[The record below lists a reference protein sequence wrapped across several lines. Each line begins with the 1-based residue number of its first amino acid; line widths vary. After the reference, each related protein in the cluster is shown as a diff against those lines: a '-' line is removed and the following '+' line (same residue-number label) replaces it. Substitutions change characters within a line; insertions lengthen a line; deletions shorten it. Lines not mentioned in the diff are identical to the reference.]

1 MSVDYNYASEFAWHL
16 TMTAIAAFQ
25 RAFMKMSES
34 ANRLLEKYY
43 GNSPHP
49 YRIFE
54 EAVGHALHSESV
66 LLDAGC
72 GRTVPVL
79 RKFVGRAS
87 RLIGVELV
95 EFTDVPDGI
104 ETFQADLSSIPISD
118 ASTDVIMSRS
128 VFEHLDDP
136 AAVYTEFARIL
147 KPGGRL
153 IFLTANMWD
162 YGTLVARLVPNRMHP
177 AVVARVE
184 GREEA
189 DVFPVRYR
197 TNTHRAVARLAAD
210 AGLEIENFR
219 YLGQY
224 PNYFMFSGALFLL
237 GTGYDKLVS
246 RFESLRFL
254 RGWILVTLRR
264 PPG

>member
-1 MSVDYNYASEFAWHL
+1 
-16 TMTAIAAFQ
+16 
-25 RAFMKMSES
+25 MSERVD
-34 ANRLLEKYY
+34 RLLERFY

-49 YRIFE
+49 YRLFE
-54 EAVGHALHSESV
+54 EEVGRVLRSDSV

-95 EFTDVPDGI
+95 DFTDVPKGI
-104 ETFQADLSSIPISD
+104 ETFQTDLSSIPVRN
-118 ASTDVIMSRS
+118 ASIDVVMSRS

-136 AAVYTEFARIL
+136 ASVYAEFARIL
-147 KPGGRL
+147 KPGGHL

-162 YGTLVARLVPNRMHP
+162 YGTLVARLIPNRLHP
-177 AVVARVE
+177 AIVARVE
-184 GREEA
+184 GREEE

-197 TNTHRAVARLAAD
+197 TNTHRAVAQLSAD
-210 AGLEIENFR
+210 AGLEIEAFQ

-224 PNYFMFSGALFLL
+224 PNYLMFNAALFLL

-246 RFESLRFL
+246 RYEPLRFL

-264 PPG
+264 PTA

>member
-1 MSVDYNYASEFAWHL
+1 
-16 TMTAIAAFQ
+16 
-25 RAFMKMSES
+25 MSE
-34 ANRLLEKYY
+34 AAQRLLQKYY

-54 EAVGHALHSESV
+54 DEVRRALRSESV

-95 EFTDVPDGI
+95 DFTDVPEGI
-104 ETFQADLSSIPISD
+104 ETCQADLSSIPVPNESV
-118 ASTDVIMSRS
+118 DVIMSRS

-136 AAVYTEFARIL
+136 AAVYAELARIL
-147 KPGGRL
+147 KPRGHL

-162 YGTLVARLVPNRMHP
+162 YATQIARVVPNRFHP
-177 AVVARVE
+177 AIVARVE
-184 GREEA
+184 GREEV
-189 DVFPVRYR
+189 DTFPVRYR
-197 TNTHRAVARLAAD
+197 TNTHHAVTRLSVG
-210 AGLEIENFR
+210 AGLEIEAFR

-224 PNYFMFSGALFLL
+224 PNYFMFNAALFLL

-246 RFESLRFL
+246 RFEILRFL

-264 PPG
+264 P

>member
-1 MSVDYNYASEFAWHL
+1 
-16 TMTAIAAFQ
+16 
-25 RAFMKMSES
+25 MSE
-34 ANRLLEKYY
+34 AAQRLLDRYY

-54 EAVGHALHSESV
+54 DEVSRALHPESV

-95 EFTDVPDGI
+95 DFTDVPEGI
-104 ETFQADLSSIPISD
+104 ETYSADLSGIPIPD
-118 ASTDVIMSRS
+118 ASIDVIMSRS

-136 AAVYTEFARIL
+136 AAVYAEFARIL

-162 YGTLVARLVPNRMHP
+162 YATLIARLVPNRLHP
-177 AVVARVE
+177 VIVAKVE
-184 GREEA
+184 GREEH

-197 TNTHRAVARLAAD
+197 TNTRRAVTRLAAG
-210 AGLEIENFR
+210 AGLKIESFR

-224 PNYFMFSGALFLL
+224 PNYFMFNAALFLL

-246 RFESLRFL
+246 RFEALRFL

-264 PPG
+264 P